1 MTLHYPTLVY
11 FITLLYLST
20 YPLLICTECAIAG
33 VLRIP
38 ELIKALSQAI
48 WQNIR
53 ASRIADAEHDE
64 LYDQQEQQ
72 QHSVLQRGI

>member
-1 MTLHYPTLVY
+1 MALHYPTLVY

-20 YPLLICTECAIAG
+20 YPLLICTERAISGA
-33 VLRIP
+33 LRIP
-38 ELIKALSQAI
+38 ELIEALSQAI

-53 ASRIADAEHDE
+53 ASRIANAEHDE

-72 QHSVLQRGI
+72 